1 MSEPIKTPEAHPGFQ
16 VSEIT
21 VFSPSRA
28 QDDLPPESAL
38 VTVRLALPDT
48 KEAKQLVRDRSDR
61 AIALSEELRESHAR
75 AKRIKAEEKRRK
87 EDEAVAALAA
97 HASTSDKSASSS
109 DNFTPRALSGKA
121 GLNVHAEREKL
132 LSEHAGMGMLICPD
146 RPDRVQIMHC
156 EEPLKLID
164 EMSARTP
171 DRDLQARDREL
182 YKQLRERGAYRAI
195 SRPEDIACTQSALA
209 KLRRMQPHFCEV
221 IDFIEGQL
229 CLALQ
234 FKMPHRIPPIL
245 LGGPPGI
252 GKTHFTLELAK
263 VMNRPI
269 RRHSFD
275 SSHTGSALMGSD
287 RTWANTRVG
296 LVFDMVCLGLRA
308 DPIVLLDELDKADT
322 YRGGHATAPLHSLLE
337 PVTAARVTDISAG
350 LTFDASHIFW
360 VATANELW
368 RIPQPIL
375 TRFRIFDIQPPA
387 ASEALTLAQAVAES
401 VHGRFTA
408 FDAPG
413 RRITALVAHLTPREQ
428 IQVLEQAYAAALVN
442 GRRQI
447 LPQDLPPELRPEA
460 DAEAGPP
467 QRLH

>member
-1 MSEPIKTPEAHPGFQ
+1 MSEPVKTPEAHPGFQ
-16 VSEIT
+16 VSEII
-21 VFSPSRA
+21 VFSPARG
-28 QDDLPPESAL
+28 QDPLHPESAFD
-38 VTVRLALPDT
+38 TVRLALPDT
-48 KEAKQLVRDRSDR
+48 REAKQLVRDRSEQ
-61 AIALSEELRESHAR
+61 ATLQSEEHCRIRAK
-75 AKRIKAEEKRRK
+75 AKRIKAEERIRK
-87 EDEAVAALAA
+87 EDEAVAA
-97 HASTSDKSASSS
+97 HASTSDKSASGS
-109 DNFTPRALSGKA
+109 DNFTQRAPSGKA
-121 GLNVHAEREKL
+121 GFNVHAVREKL
-132 LSEHAGMGMLICPD
+132 RSEHAGLLICPD
-146 RPDRVQIMHC
+146 HPDRVQIMNF

-164 EMSARTP
+164 ETSARTP

-182 YKQLRERGAYRAI
+182 YTQLRERGAYRAI
-195 SRPEDIACTQSALA
+195 SRPADIACTRSALA
-209 KLRRMQPHFCEV
+209 KLRRMQPHFSEV

-234 FKMPHRIPPIL
+234 LKTPHRIPPIL

-263 VMNRPI
+263 AMTRPI

-275 SSHTGSALMGSD
+275 ASHTGSALMGSD
-287 RTWANTRVG
+287 RNWANTRVG
-296 LVFDMVCLGLRA
+296 LVFEMVCLGLRA

-337 PVTAARVTDISAG
+337 PLTATSVTDISAG
-350 LTFDASHIFW
+350 VTFDASHIFW

-368 RIPQPIL
+368 RIPPPIL
-375 TRFRIFDIQPPA
+375 TRFRIFDIQPPT
-387 ASEALTLAQAVAES
+387 ASEALTLAQAVADS

-408 FDAPG
+408 FVAPG

-428 IQVLEQAYAAALVN
+428 IQVLEQGYAAALVN
-442 GRRQI
+442 DRRQI

-460 DAEAGPP
+460 DAEAGSQ